1 MGMTAGVMI
10 SLSFLERVNEAWALK
25 GFWTATI
32 GFAAGAFF
40 MFAMDVT
47 LPHIRFGEREA
58 PNGAAL
64 PAQEADNPGGQHRHR
79 PVRLQNLFYID
90 TGRIYMTGVLLA

>member
-1 MGMTAGVMI
+1 MI
-10 SLSFLERVNEAWALK
+10 SLSFLELVNEAWALK

-40 MFAMDVT
+40 MLGMDMT

-58 PNGAAL
+58 SD
-64 PAQEADNPGGQHRHR
+64 EATLATQDSQPSLQPGQGI
-79 PVRLQNLFYID
+79 VIDVFVTTARL
-90 TGRIYMTGVLLA
+90 RIAHSL